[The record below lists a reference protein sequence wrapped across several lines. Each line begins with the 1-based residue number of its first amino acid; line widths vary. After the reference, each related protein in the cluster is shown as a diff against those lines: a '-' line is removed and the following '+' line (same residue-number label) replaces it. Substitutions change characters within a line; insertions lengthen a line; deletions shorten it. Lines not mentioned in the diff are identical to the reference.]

1 MIDLKVCLVT
11 SKIVYHIFFLTKKK
25 NLRINPMAQNNI
37 SYSLLQILKEKLK
50 KARRK
55 KNQSDINDV
64 WLERLKS
71 TRLPVYIEKFLIATK
86 LELEPIPKARKSVRD
101 VMVMETP
108 LVAMANDIRSWVL
121 VGLPS
126 ALLRGASPR
135 PDSRIKTSS
144 NPIPANTDKSQ
155 SVNYSRVIIKKNT

>member
-1 MIDLKVCLVT
+1 
-11 SKIVYHIFFLTKKK
+11 
-25 NLRINPMAQNNI
+25 
-37 SYSLLQILKEKLK
+37 
-50 KARRK
+50 
-55 KNQSDINDV
+55 
-64 WLERLKS
+64 
-71 TRLPVYIEKFLIATK
+71 
-86 LELEPIPKARKSVRD
+86 
-101 VMVMETP
+101 MVMETP

-155 SVNYSRVIIKKNT
+155 SVNYSRVIIKKKYITADIHV

>member
-1 MIDLKVCLVT
+1 M
-11 SKIVYHIFFLTKKK
+11 
-25 NLRINPMAQNNI
+25 
-37 SYSLLQILKEKLK
+37 
-50 KARRK
+50 
-55 KNQSDINDV
+55 
-64 WLERLKS
+64 KS

-101 VMVMETP
+101 VMVMDTP

-126 ALLRGASPR
+126 ALLRGASAR
-135 PDSRIKTSS
+135 PDSRMKTSS

-155 SVNYSRVIIKKNT
+155 SVNYYCLI